1 MKIIL
6 FFKIVSQR
14 GLFLGLL
21 VLTILNLLTRWP
33 VVSVLMEQKV
43 DETLHHFNVI
53 IENVL
58 IKCNYGSVT
67 PFWNKNPK
75 SSNNMIIWYDAIYN
89 IFYFAGTE
97 NDAIISYAA
106 TQDMFQGNIHKT
118 ETKESKKNFLHF
130 IHACF
135 QI

>member
-1 MKIIL
+1 M
-6 FFKIVSQR
+6 SQR

-21 VLTILNLLTRWP
+21 VPTILKLLTRWP

-43 DETLHHFNVI
+43 DETLHHFNAI

-58 IKCNYGSVT
+58 SVMIKYNYGSVT

-75 SSNNMIIWYDAIYN
+75 SSNNMILWYDAIYN

-97 NDAIISYAA
+97 NDAIISNAA

-118 ETKESKKNFLHF
+118 ETKESEKNFLHF